1 MRNRRV
7 IAVIGIVGIALLLA
21 FPLRDDV
28 FRLFIIPLAYVFWVL
43 SLIYHAVRQT
53 IWWALAMLVVLFL
66 VSKSLLPQFKARKR
80 VPLKA
85 KPMVGQVESFATWIK
100 KTEQGMYFKWLIA
113 NRLGKIANQILA
125 NRSTGRQ
132 RTFFDPLTGPDWTPD
147 SAVRSYLESG
157 LHGSFA
163 DYPQKSS
170 FFSTPVQTPLDHDL
184 SEVVQYLESQVED
197 ATH

>member
-100 KTEQGMYFKWLIA
+100 KVPGA
-113 NRLGKIANQILA
+113 R
-125 NRSTGRQ
+125 
-132 RTFFDPLTGPDWTPD
+132 
-147 SAVRSYLESG
+147 
-157 LHGSFA
+157 
-163 DYPQKSS
+163 
-170 FFSTPVQTPLDHDL
+170 
-184 SEVVQYLESQVED
+184 
-197 ATH
+197 